1 MEKIFIEAKNEINR
15 LTDILIERDRE
26 IVNIKEENNKILNES
41 LLNTKDSDKHRR
53 EYQTL
58 VQENKKLDNKVK
70 ELTGELS
77 VIRNN
82 DDGNRSRRV

>member
-53 EYQTL
+53 EY
-58 VQENKKLDNKVK
+58 
-70 ELTGELS
+70 
-77 VIRNN
+77 
-82 DDGNRSRRV
+82 